1 MNKDVMKI
9 LEEKLFLSSF
19 LDEKKCVEF
28 YQMISN
34 YLKNRSSLETFAKN
48 LDDLKDLYE
57 ILNIDHKSMLNSIMI
72 WPAIIHANKQELLY
86 KYLVSTTVVDSKGF
100 SARKDILINHP
111 KWFMISLSLLYARVM
126 FFLNEESNNVT
137 RKSTITSRKVFRVTN
152 DEFLISYGLTK
163 EKLIQKYPI
172 NEEGLKD
179 ILSWEENREIAE
191 NLKERNIV
199 R

>member
-1 MNKDVMKI
+1 MKI

>member
-126 FFLNEESNNVT
+126 FFLIEESNNVT

>member
-1 MNKDVMKI
+1 MNKDVIKI

-19 LDEKKCVEF
+19 LDEKKCDEF

-57 ILNIDHKSMLNSIMI
+57 ILNIDHKSMLNSIMV

-111 KWFMISLSLLYARVM
+111 KWFMTSLSLIYARVM

-137 RKSTITSRKVFRVTN
+137 RKNEITSRKIFRITN
-152 DEFLISYGLTK
+152 DDFFKSYGLTK
-163 EKLIQKYPI
+163 EELIKKYPI
-172 NEEGLKD
+172 NEEGLKN
-179 ILSWEENREIAE
+179 ILSWEENTEIYE
-191 NLKERNIV
+191 KLKERNITK
-199 R
+199 